1 MDLKKYLT
9 GQIRRC
15 RRKMN
20 IAKLLDKGVLFAA
33 AGGILGMVCELVS
46 LFVPFYYV
54 HPAAALCFAVGLLA
68 GLVYGILRRY
78 NMRQAAGRIDSFGLK
93 ERMLTA
99 YEQMGEDGE
108 FARLQREDA
117 LKHYEAVKA
126 TIKIPVLP
134 ELRHWLALVVS
145 VAVVIGMSFIPS
157 PVREQAKLTHQ
168 VQERAKEEKEELEE
182 LLDALESVEMDQLT
196 EEQKEQLNA
205 LAEALKL
212 SQEELA
218 KANSW
223 ESLASAMG
231 KLDYKY
237 EQASQSL
244 STLASQMENPM
255 DAGIADAEALA
266 KAAAGDGSQQT
277 ASSGTASS
285 GESGNGENGSGE
297 GNGTGESGEN
307 GDGDGNSGEGQDGD
321 GDGDGQS
328 GEGNGSG
335 DGNGSGSGNGNGNGS
350 GTGTGNGT
358 GSGNG
363 SGSGR
368 GTGSSDAAHDYV
380 SVPNQTGDDAAL
392 TGDKNGDEDS
402 DYVRQQNGLAWEGNH
417 VDYNSVIGSYT
428 DSAYEGIATGKYP
441 TGMENV
447 IRDYFENLNE

>member
-20 IAKLLDKGVLFAA
+20 IAKMLDKGVMFAG
-33 AGGILGMVCELVS
+33 AGGIIGMVCELVS
-46 LFVPFYYV
+46 LFGPFYYV

-68 GLVYGILRRY
+68 GLIYGILRRY

-117 LKHYEAVKA
+117 FQHYESVKD
-126 TIKIPVLP
+126 TIQISILP
-134 ELRHWLALVVS
+134 EIRHWLALVVS

-285 GESGNGENGSGE
+285 GESGNGENSSGE
-297 GNGTGESGEN
+297 GNGTG
-307 GDGDGNSGEGQDGD
+307 
-321 GDGDGQS
+321 
-328 GEGNGSG
+328 
-335 DGNGSGSGNGNGNGS
+335 
-350 GTGTGNGT
+350 
-358 GSGNG
+358 
-363 SGSGR
+363 
-368 GTGSSDAAHDYV
+368 
-380 SVPNQTGDDAAL
+380 
-392 TGDKNGDEDS
+392 
-402 DYVRQQNGLAWEGNH
+402 
-417 VDYNSVIGSYT
+417 
-428 DSAYEGIATGKYP
+428 
-441 TGMENV
+441 
-447 IRDYFENLNE
+447 